1 MEAKIWQDETG
12 THIDWMLESVTAK
25 MIDWFW
31 SNMEKCNL
39 LWHPDQ
45 HEPLEWAIAPVHG
58 NPVGSIHIAPQTW
71 SDGTRQNLYIRME
84 DPAKV
89 PAEIK
94 ELIIYEHCV
103 IVGGLGFGPESI
115 EKGVPFGYRLHQW
128 EKADYGVVGRA
139 SALAG
144 TKKETPEEGM
154 VWAQHCK
161 EEIGNWEVFL
171 PQLYKLYRV
180 VTNVQYNPFSDLSVE
195 GRGKDVKY
203 KYMKVI

>member
-1 MEAKIWQDETG
+1 
-12 THIDWMLESVTAK
+12 
-25 MIDWFW
+25 
-31 SNMEKCNL
+31 
-39 LWHPDQ
+39 
-45 HEPLEWAIAPVHG
+45 
-58 NPVGSIHIAPQTW
+58 
-71 SDGTRQNLYIRME
+71 
-84 DPAKV
+84 
-89 PAEIK
+89 
-94 ELIIYEHCV
+94 V

-128 EKADYGVVGRA
+128 EKADYGVVGRS

-144 TKKETPEEGM
+144 TKKETSEEGM

-180 VTNVQYNPFSDLSVE
+180 VTNVQYNPFTDLSVE

-203 KYMKVI
+203 KNMKVI